1 MILEPRLFLGSKGPT
16 MQHLLPYW
24 PIAVSFVAVVVWLV
38 RLEAGS
44 AENTKEI
51 KRLWN
56 QRREDMEATQRSRN
70 ETNSMLAEIR
80 DDIKAL
86 IAKVGK

>member
-1 MILEPRLFLGSKGPT
+1 MEGIFA
-16 MQHLLPYW
+16 YW
-24 PIAVSFVAVVVWLV
+24 PVVVSFVAVVVWLV

-56 QRREDMEATQRSRN
+56 QRREDLEASRQARD
-70 ETNSMLAEIR
+70 ETNKMLAEIR

-86 IAKVGK
+86 ISKVGK

>member
-1 MILEPRLFLGSKGPT
+1 MEGIFA
-16 MQHLLPYW
+16 YW
-24 PIAVSFVAVVVWLV
+24 PIGVSFVAVVVWLV

-44 AENTKEI
+44 VENTKEI

-56 QRREDMEATQRSRN
+56 QRREDMEAAQRSRG

-86 IAKVGK
+86 IARVGK

>member
-1 MILEPRLFLGSKGPT
+1 MEGIFA
-16 MQHLLPYW
+16 YW
-24 PIAVSFVAVVVWLV
+24 PIGVSFVAMVVWLI

-44 AENTKEI
+44 VENGKEI

-56 QRREDMEATQRSRN
+56 QRKEDMEATQRSRN

>member
-1 MILEPRLFLGSKGPT
+1 MEGIFA
-16 MQHLLPYW
+16 YW
-24 PIAVSFVAVVVWLV
+24 PIGVSFVAVTVWLI

-44 AENTKEI
+44 VENGKEI

-56 QRREDMEATQRSRN
+56 QRKEDMEATQRSRN

>member
-1 MILEPRLFLGSKGPT
+1 MEGIFA
-16 MQHLLPYW
+16 YW
-24 PIAVSFVAVVVWLV
+24 PIAVSLTGVVVWLV

-44 AENTKEI
+44 AENGKEI

-70 ETNSMLAEIR
+70 ETNSMLSEIR

>member
-1 MILEPRLFLGSKGPT
+1 MEWIIK
-16 MQHLLPYW
+16 YW
-24 PIAVSFVAVVVWLV
+24 PIAASFVAVVVWLV

-56 QRREDMEATQRSRN
+56 QRREDMDAAQRSRS

-86 IAKVGK
+86 ISKVGK

>member
-1 MILEPRLFLGSKGPT
+1 MEGIFA
-16 MQHLLPYW
+16 YW
-24 PIAVSFVAVVVWLV
+24 PIGVSFVAVVVWLI

-44 AENTKEI
+44 VENGKEI
-51 KRLWN
+51 KRLWD
-56 QRREDMEATQRSRN
+56 QRKEDMEATQRSRN